1 MMTWRIEIWTVL
13 LQTEGVQYMMDFY
26 YNEIYIRR
34 EFKAREESNIV
45 KNLKETDIVGNKN
58 DENEVEK
65 EKLTEDKFKR
75 ETRKSTKS
83 NKSLTLPLDPMK
95 RKDSDSSSCDLSK
108 VEVEYFKDDILTLII
123 HFLRCPHL
131 QGACLLLGSGQLEE
145 NSFMSL
151 NMKIGRRWTLQ
162 NLFQSGYVSF
172 LSLEFFL
179 EVSMPIH
186 QNLHKLEQ

>member
-1 MMTWRIEIWTVL
+1 M
-13 LQTEGVQYMMDFY
+13 
-26 YNEIYIRR
+26 
-34 EFKAREESNIV
+34 

-58 DENEVEK
+58 DENDVEK

-108 VEVEYFKDDILTLII
+108 VEDENFKDDIPLLIF

-179 EVSMPIH
+179 EVSVTMH